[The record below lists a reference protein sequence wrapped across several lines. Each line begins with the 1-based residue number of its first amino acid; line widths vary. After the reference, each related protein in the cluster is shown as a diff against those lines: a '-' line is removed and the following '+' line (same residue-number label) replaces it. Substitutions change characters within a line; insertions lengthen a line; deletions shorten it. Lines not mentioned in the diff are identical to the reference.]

1 MAQAD
6 TFPAVLELAEEV
18 NMRRLLIILIILAA
32 ILAPLELLGF
42 LRKGANEVKDV
53 TGSPEA
59 QSLLER
65 FKSELPN
72 LGEKVNALLK
82 QLFPKLN
89 IGAEEVR

>member
-1 MAQAD
+1 MK
-6 TFPAVLELAEEV
+6 
-18 NMRRLLIILIILAA
+18 RLILVVLIIAA

-42 LRKGANEVKDV
+42 LRKSADKVKDV
-53 TGSPEA
+53 AGSPET
-59 QSLLER
+59 QSLVER
-65 FKSELPN
+65 FKIELPN